1 MHMKFHEKICLT
13 RSFSRASGI
22 DRRVKSLKM
31 NFLESQFSEITV
43 LDPILMVQGAIKRFQ
58 KIKFSRAILNHG
70 ISQFVSRLESKI
82 YPENPKFL

>member
-31 NFLESQFSEITV
+31 NFLELQFSEITI
-43 LDPILMVQGAIKRFQ
+43 LDHGSRSHHSK
-58 KIKFSRAILNHG
+58 KIKFSRTKLRFPG
-70 ISQFVSRLESKI
+70 QF
-82 YPENPKFL
+82 